1 MISPVTIGVDL
12 GGTKMVAGLVSPDGA
27 ISHERFYPRPANHQ
41 AMLEEPFELVDALLT
56 SGVAAIG
63 LGVAGLIDRSGRLA
77 WGPNIAGTDIAFREL
92 AEATFGLPVIVDNDA
107 NFWALAEATLGAAAG
122 YDHAVVLTLGTGIG
136 GGIIADGQVY
146 RGNGFAGE
154 FGHIVVDPDGDLC
167 TCGNR
172 GCWETLAS
180 GRRLDALAR
189 EIVRKEP
196 DGPVAAEA
204 GGEPPTGLHLLG
216 PALAG
221 DPSAIDAYR
230 AVGEALGRG
239 LATLAVIF
247 DPQIIVIGGAVAT
260 VGDLLLSSARQTFHD
275 RFEGASHRPIPSIVK
290 RVLGASGGA
299 IGAGLAAHR
308 LVTET

>member
-1 MISPVTIGVDL
+1 
-12 GGTKMVAGLVSPDGA
+12 MVGGLVSPNGA
-27 ISHERFYPRPANHQ
+27 ISHEIFHPRPATHQ
-41 AMLEEPFELVDALLT
+41 AMLEEPFALVGALLT
-56 SGVAAIG
+56 PDVMAIG
-63 LGVAGLIDRSGRLA
+63 LGVAGLIDRTGRLA

-92 AEATFGLPVIVDNDA
+92 AEAAFGLPVIVDNDA
-107 NFWALAEATLGAAAG
+107 NFWALGEATLGAAAG
-122 YDHAVVLTLGTGIG
+122 YDHGVVLTLGTGIG
-136 GGIIADGQVY
+136 GGIIVDKRVY

-167 TCGNR
+167 TCGNH
-172 GCWETLAS
+172 GCWETLVS
-180 GRRLDALAR
+180 GRHLDARAR
-189 EIVRKEP
+189 DIVRIEP
-196 DGPVAAEA
+196 GGLVATEA
-204 GGEPPTGLHLLG
+204 GGESPTGLHLLG

-221 DPSAIDAYR
+221 DRSAIDAYQ

-247 DPQIIVIGGAVAT
+247 DPQIIVIGGAVAGA
-260 VGDLLLSSARQTFHD
+260 GDLLLNPARQAFHD
-275 RFEGASHRPIPSIVK
+275 RFEGASHRPIPSIVP